1 MKRDIKLIAF
11 DLDGVLV
18 DGGGSWIQVHKG
30 LGTLELSAKNSVDYY
45 SGKITFEEWAKRDV
59 ELWKGTDED
68 TLKDVLF
75 NSTLMEGIHETL
87 PVLKK
92 KYKVI
97 IISGGLKMLADHLK
111 EKFRLDAAFGNE
123 LIVKKGKIAGIKHIV
138 DFNDKGKILKE
149 AAARYD
155 IMPNEC
161 AAVGDYLND
170 VPMFKTAGF
179 SIAFNP
185 KNEEVAKNA
194 TEVVYGKDLRRI
206 LKYF

>member
-1 MKRDIKLIAF
+1 MNRDIKLIAF

-30 LGTLELSAKNSVDYY
+30 LGTLELSEKNSIDYY
-45 SGKITFEEWAKRDV
+45 SGKITFEQWAKRDV

-68 TLKDVLF
+68 KLKDILYK
-75 NSTLMEGIHETL
+75 STLMEGIDEAL
-87 PVLKK
+87 PILKK

-97 IISGGLKMLADHLK
+97 IISGGLKMLADHLM
-111 EKFRLDAAFGNE
+111 EKFGLDAAFGNE
-123 LIVKKGKIAGIKHIV
+123 LIVRRGKIAGIRHIV
-138 DFNDKGKILKE
+138 DFNDKGKILKQ
-149 AAARYD
+149 AAACYD
-155 IMPNEC
+155 ILPKEC
-161 AAVGDYLND
+161 AAIGDYLND

-185 KNEEVAKNA
+185 KNDEVAMNA